1 MSHSNTASASAD
13 LSAQMRHIFELQQ
26 EHAPVVARS
35 SCKERR
41 EKLLRMQ
48 RYLLDATHR
57 QELVDA
63 LKKDFHKH
71 EVETAISESGVSIQQ
86 IRHIRRYLKHW
97 MAPKYV
103 PAPLQLAGCTSYV
116 QCEPKGVCLII
127 APWNYPALLTITPLA
142 YAIAAGN
149 TAVVKPS
156 EFTPHTSAFLV
167 KMVSSLFPPEEV
179 AVCEGD
185 AAVAAALLEQP
196 FNHIFFTGSPQ
207 VGKIVMQ
214 AASKHLASV
223 TLELGGK
230 SPSVIDATA
239 SIKDAALKTAW
250 AKCLNA
256 GQTCIAPDYLLV
268 HESKAEAFEEAF
280 RQTIAQFYQ
289 PDGQPVEASDS
300 LARIVSD
307 RHHARLVGL
316 LEDALSQG
324 ARVAVG
330 GQYRAETRF
339 MAPTLLT
346 GITADMKIMQEEI
359 FGPILPMITY
369 REEHE
374 IYALISRLPKPL
386 TSYVHSRNR
395 AFIDRFLQKTT
406 AGGAVINDYL
416 LGFGNPYLPFGGVN
430 NSGIG
435 KSLGYRGFTEFSNEK
450 GVIRRWLGNFY
461 FMFPPYNAFKAKLA
475 HFLLSRL

>member
-1 MSHSNTASASAD
+1 MASAD
-13 LSAQMRHIFELQQ
+13 LSAQMRQIFEQQ
-26 EHAPVVARS
+26 LAHAPVVARTTWR
-35 SCKERR
+35 ERR
-41 EKLLRMQ
+41 EKLLRME
-48 RYLLDATHR
+48 RYLLDKVHH

-86 IRHIRRYLKHW
+86 LRHIRRYLKQW
-97 MAPKYV
+97 MSPQYV
-103 PAPLQLAGCTSYV
+103 PVPLQLAGCTCYV

-167 KMVSSLFPPEEV
+167 KMVGSLFPPEEV
-179 AVCEGD
+179 SVCQGD
-185 AAVAAALLEQP
+185 AAVATALLEQP

-230 SPSVIDATA
+230 SPSVIDETA
-239 SIKDAALKTAW
+239 SIKDAVLKTAW

-268 HESKAEAFEEAF
+268 HESQAQAFETAF
-280 RQTIAQFYQ
+280 RETIARFYQ

-300 LARIVSD
+300 LAHIVSD
-307 RHHARLVGL
+307 RHHARLVDL
-316 LEDALSQG
+316 LEDAISKG
-324 ARVAVG
+324 AKVAVG
-330 GQYRAETRF
+330 GQYSSDTRF
-339 MAPTLLT
+339 IAPTLLT
-346 GITADMKIMQEEI
+346 GVTADMKIMQEEI

-369 REEHE
+369 REESE
-374 IYALISRLPKPL
+374 IYTLIGSLPKPL
-386 TSYVHSRNR
+386 TSYIHSRNKT
-395 AFIDRFLQKTT
+395 FVNRFLQKTT
-406 AGGAVINDYL
+406 AGGAVVNDYL

-435 KSLGYRGFTEFSNEK
+435 KSLGQRGFTEFSNEK
-450 GVIRRWLGNFY
+450 GIIRRWLGNYY
-461 FMFPPYNAFKAKLA
+461 FIFPPYNSFKAKLA